1 MSILSDTVR
10 GVGRLLFPVRCPVC
24 GGEMPPGSRVVC
36 TRCRYAVPLTGF
48 CYATYNPLW
57 ERLSAAGSRR
67 TGFGLPLLHPR
78 QRVARA
84 DPPLQIRRR
93 MAPCTRYGRMVRS
106 LPGRQRP
113 LRHGGPDRPRA
124 APLAQTGLRRGYNQA
139 EYLAEG
145 IARALRAEVDRHSV
159 RRIRNNPA
167 QALHRHAE
175 RWDNVEGI
183 FAVRCPERLAGHHLL
198 LVDDVLTTGA
208 TLLSCAETILRAAP
222 DCRLSVAVL
231 AVPQRELGLDG

>member
-24 GGEMPPGSRVVC
+24 GGKMPPGSRVVC

-57 ERLSAAGSRR
+57 ERLSALVPVEQASAFLYFIPGSGWRELIHR
-67 TGFGLPLLHPR
+67 FKYDG
-78 QRVARA
+78 
-84 DPPLQIRRR
+84 R

-198 LVDDVLTTGA
+198 LVDDVLTTA
-208 TLLSCAETILRAAP
+208 PHCSHAPRRSCAPRPTA
-222 DCRLSVAVL
+222 
-231 AVPQRELGLDG
+231 G